1 MSTELSI
8 RKVGVIGAGTMGNGI
23 AHVFSLF
30 DNNIILVDISSDILD
45 NAISIISKNLERQSS
60 KGIINKEQISI
71 ALKNITVNTD
81 MKSLANCNLVIEAVK
96 EDFNIKSEIFKKL
109 DNICNQN
116 TIFASNTSSISINKL
131 SEGISRPEKFIGMH
145 FMNPVPIMKLVE
157 IIKGNKTSNETLGFI
172 KNLSKSINKIPVECN
187 DSPGFVSNRIL
198 MPLINE
204 AAYTFMEGVTSVESI
219 DQIMKLGMGHP
230 MGPLKLA
237 DLIGIDVCVSIMQVL
252 LSGFN
257 NEKYAICP
265 LLIEMNKKGK
275 LGMKTGEGFYKY

>member
-1 MSTELSI
+1 MNI
-8 RKVGVIGAGTMGNGI
+8 GVIGAGTMGSGI

-30 DNNIILVDISSDILD
+30 ENNIILVDISSDILD
-45 NAISIISKNLERQSS
+45 NAISIINKNLERQSS
-60 KGIINKEQISI
+60 KGIITTDQVNI

-81 MKSLANCNLVIEAVK
+81 MKSLKNCDLIIEAVK

-109 DNICNQN
+109 DNVCNQN

-131 SEGISRPEKFIGMH
+131 SESISRSEKFIGMH

-157 IIKGNKTSNETLGFI
+157 IIKGNKTSNGTLDFI
-172 KNLSKSINKIPVECN
+172 KKLSKSINKIPVECN

-204 AAYTFMEGVTSVESI
+204 AAYTFMEGVASVESI
-219 DQIMKLGMGHP
+219 DEIMKLGMGHP

-237 DLIGIDVCVSIMQVL
+237 DLIGIDICVSIMQVL

-257 NEKYAICP
+257 NDKYAICP